1 MYGGLDQTPYPA
13 GTLNVL
19 SHHLFRALNRELG
32 PFQALLGTGDFGL
45 PSRDSLAFRDV
56 CHEIETQGGRN
67 RSLTPAETGVA

>member
-32 PFQALLGTGDFGL
+32 PFQALLGTGDFGRH
-45 PSRDSLAFRDV
+45 SDSLAFRDV
-56 CHEIETQGGRN
+56 CHEIETPGGRK
-67 RSLTPAETGVA
+67 RSLTPAG